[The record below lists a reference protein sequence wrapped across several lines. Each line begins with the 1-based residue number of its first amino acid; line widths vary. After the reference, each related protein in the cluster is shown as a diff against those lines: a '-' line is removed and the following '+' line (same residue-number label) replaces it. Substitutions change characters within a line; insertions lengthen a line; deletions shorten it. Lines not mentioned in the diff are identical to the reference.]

1 MDKNNQPLVSVLIPL
16 YNQEKYFGACM
27 KSVDRQTYKNLE
39 IVVVNDGSTDR
50 SPQMAHDW
58 AARDPRVKVVDKENE
73 GLAFARRDGLLA
85 ATGDYITFLDSDDTL
100 PRRAIEILVTHALET
115 GADLVSGGFDKMVG
129 FIKRHNTDS
138 NCSFP
143 LNQLVTQ
150 PELFDKYFIGF
161 YRNDVFPV
169 SACGKIYRKSV
180 VDKAYQETELYSPD
194 IPFMAEDM
202 NFSVHLFPFLHSMYR
217 ISDTV
222 YNYRYGGGTYGFN
235 RHFTQLL
242 LLSDKRLHLLDKFN
256 YSEGYKHLYAEYVA
270 CFYFQAAQLI
280 HFKKADKQGVID
292 FFKDEMAHRE
302 LMPGLLSYYRGQQ
315 NNGEGVKALLDCDY
329 DAMYEHAC
337 SDAKRIFCSFKYRL
351 SEFLVKLLS

>member
-100 PRRAIEILVTHALET
+100 PRRAIEILMTRALET
-115 GADLVSGGFDKMVG
+115 GADLVAGGFDQMVG
-129 FIKRHNTDS
+129 FIKRHHIDS
-138 NCSFP
+138 FFSFP
-143 LNQLVTQ
+143 LNQLISQ
-150 PELFDKYFIGF
+150 PELFDKYYIGF

-256 YSEGYKHLYAEYVA
+256 YSKGYKHLYAEYVA

-351 SEFLVKLLS
+351 SEFLVKLLT

>member
-100 PRRAIEILVTHALET
+100 PRRAIETLMTRALET
-115 GADLVSGGFDKMVG
+115 GADLVAGGFDQMVG
-129 FIKRHNTDS
+129 FIKRHHIDS
-138 NCSFP
+138 FFSFP
-143 LNQLVTQ
+143 LNQLISQ
-150 PELFDKYFIGF
+150 PELFDKYYIGF

-169 SACGKIYRKSV
+169 
-180 VDKAYQETELYSPD
+180 
-194 IPFMAEDM
+194 
-202 NFSVHLFPFLHSMYR
+202 FPFLHSMYR

-256 YSEGYKHLYAEYVA
+256 YSKGYKHLYAEYVA

-351 SEFLVKLLS
+351 SEFLVKLLT

>member
-39 IVVVNDGSTDR
+39 IVIVNDGSTDR
-50 SPQMAHDW
+50 SQQMAHDW
-58 AARDPRVKVVDKENE
+58 AARDSRVKVVDKENE

-85 ATGDYITFLDSDDTL
+85 ATGEYITFLDSDDTL
-100 PRRAIEILVTHALET
+100 PHRAIEILVTHSLET
-115 GADLVSGGFDKMVG
+115 GADLVAGSFDQMVG
-129 FIKRHNTDS
+129 FIKRHHIDS
-138 NCSFP
+138 FFTFP
-143 LNQLVTQ
+143 LNQLITQ
-150 PELFDKYFIGF
+150 PELFDTYYVGF
-161 YRNDVFPV
+161 YRNNVFPV

-217 ISDTV
+217 IPDTV
-222 YNYRYGGGTYGFN
+222 YNYRYGD
-235 RHFTQLL
+235 R
-242 LLSDKRLHLLDKFN
+242 FN
-256 YSEGYKHLYAEYVA
+256 YTEGYQPLYAEYVA
-270 CFYFQAAQLI
+270 CFYFHAAQLI

-302 LMPGLLSYYRGQQ
+302 LMPGLLSFYRGQQ